1 MSGRAFKCLNRVFH
15 LLCALVLSLQLC
27 GGHLGML
34 QVVAWSGMLVSYTQE
49 DGVVEGARKT
59 FDGEH
64 PCSLCDVISKS
75 RVAEQN
81 DDRSPKAPSPD
92 WSKFGKELACF
103 EEPHLPARLDGQTS
117 WQPAMAPDKLTSA
130 DPATPPLPPPRLA

>member
-1 MSGRAFKCLNRVFH
+1 
-15 LLCALVLSLQLC
+15 
-27 GGHLGML
+27 ML

-49 DGVVEGARKT
+49 DGVVEGTRKT

-103 EEPHLPARLDGQTS
+103 EELNLPARLDGRIS
-117 WQPAMAPDKLTSA
+117 WQPAMAPVRLTSA
-130 DPATPPLPPPRLA
+130 APASPPLPPPRLA

>member
-1 MSGRAFKCLNRVFH
+1 MAGRVLDCLKRVFH

-34 QVVAWSGMLVSYTQE
+34 QVVAWSGMLVSYTQK

-64 PCSLCDVISKS
+64 PCSLCEVISKS
-75 RVAEQN
+75 RDAEQSDN
-81 DDRSPKAPSPD
+81 RSPKAPSPD

>member
-1 MSGRAFKCLNRVFH
+1 
-15 LLCALVLSLQLC
+15 
-27 GGHLGML
+27 ML

-49 DGVVEGARKT
+49 DGVVEGTRKT